1 MMTNI
6 KQPREKICDYWP
18 EISFFGLFEGYDGV
32 TCADFLKDHLVWF
45 IIKALD
51 FPKDPYE
58 AISKGFSD
66 AETHFLRIVNK
77 YNGTGMK
84 PLDISGS

>member
-18 EISFFGLFEGYDGV
+18 EISFFGLFEGYDGG

-51 FPKDPYE
+51 FP
-58 AISKGFSD
+58 
-66 AETHFLRIVNK
+66 
-77 YNGTGMK
+77 
-84 PLDISGS
+84 